1 MEYHTFVE
9 IACLITRLVAI
20 NAAGEATITMEDD
33 DSDDSGSME
42 GVVDA
47 DDADDSDSMSSGAVD
62 ADDAIGD
69 GSMSG
74 QSPGKPLADDATGV
88 EPNGRG
94 KSDVENEHSNEMAMD
109 ASEAQPSANDSGVVA
124 SGNSCEK
131 GVSGEVTGAIAAHA
145 ERTVDGVAEMKDA
158 DAMAMVENGTKKHS
172 EEEVGAIVAQAEE
185 VTPGIIGEMEV
196 NGKETDKDGN
206 VTTDVIDNQAVDDG
220 GGPVGEVEHG
230 VGASDKRNMDKTNT
244 GNRSV
249 LDSGMW
255 IWPFQHDS
263 YDIGWFT
270 HIDCAVKPLL
280 TIPLPE
286 TKPWPYR
293 ARRIE
298 KMCSMRTSSRREKW
312 RLCTQVSCC

>member
-1 MEYHTFVE
+1 ME
-9 IACLITRLVAI
+9 
-20 NAAGEATITMEDD
+20 EDGND
-33 DSDDSGSME
+33 DSDSME
-42 GVVDA
+42 EVVDA
-47 DDADDSDSMSSGAVD
+47 DDADDSGSTKSGAVD

-74 QSPGKPLADDATGV
+74 QSPGKPLTDDATGV

-94 KSDVENEHSNEMAMD
+94 KSDVENEDSGEQMAID
-109 ASEAQPSANDSGVVA
+109 ASEAQPKANASGVVA
-124 SGNSCEK
+124 GGTSCKK
-131 GVSGEVTGAIAAHA
+131 GISGEVPGAIAAHA

-158 DAMAMVENGTKKHS
+158 DDMAMVENGTKEHS
-172 EEEVGAIVAQAEE
+172 EEGVGAIVEQAEE
-185 VTPGIIGEMEV
+185 VTPGILGDMEV
-196 NGKETDKDGN
+196 NGNETGKDGS
-206 VTTDVIDNQAVDDG
+206 VSTDFVGNQAIDGG
-220 GGPVGEVEHG
+220 GGPVGEVEAG
-230 VGASDKRNMDKTNT
+230 VGASDKRYIDEANT

-293 ARRIE
+293 ARRME
-298 KMCSMRTSSRREKW
+298 KMGFMRTCSRREKW

>member
-1 MEYHTFVE
+1 ME
-9 IACLITRLVAI
+9 
-20 NAAGEATITMEDD
+20 EDGND
-33 DSDDSGSME
+33 DSDSME
-42 GVVDA
+42 EVVDA
-47 DDADDSDSMSSGAVD
+47 DDADDSGSTESGAVD

-74 QSPGKPLADDATGV
+74 QSPGIPLADDATGD

-94 KSDVENEHSNEMAMD
+94 KSEIENEHSREMAID
-109 ASEAQPSANDSGVVA
+109 ESEAQPNANDSGVVE
-124 SGNSCEK
+124 SGNSCEM
-131 GVSGEVTGAIAAHA
+131 GVSGEVTGDNAGLA
-145 ERTVDGVAEMKDA
+145 ERTVDGATEMKDA
-158 DAMAMVENGTKKHS
+158 DDMAMVENGAKRHS
-172 EEEVGAIVAQAEE
+172 EEGVGAIAAQAEE
-185 VTPGIIGEMEV
+185 VTPGILGDMEV
-196 NGKETDKDGN
+196 NGNETGKDGS
-206 VTTDVIDNQAVDDG
+206 VSTDIVGNQAIDGG
-220 GGPVGEVEHG
+220 GGPVGEVEAG
-230 VGASDKRNMDKTNT
+230 VGASDKRYIDEANT

-293 ARRIE
+293 ARRME
-298 KMCSMRTSSRREKW
+298 KMGFMRTCSRREKW